1 MHIPRKRFGQNFL
14 EDRTVVDNILAAI
27 KPHAGERFVEIG
39 PGLGALTEPLLKR
52 LDHLHVIEIDRDIV
66 ANLRTRYAAER
77 LTIHEGDALDFNFL
91 TLGDDLRV
99 VGNLPY
105 NISTPLLF
113 WLTGYARAVRD
124 AHFMLQ
130 REVVERMGALPD
142 TPEYGR
148 LSVMLQYRW
157 DIEPLFEVDP
167 AAFRPAPKVWSAVVR
182 LLPHLTLPHVA
193 LDEKIFAGVVARAFG
208 QRRKTLRNTLR
219 ELLSPM
225 DFESLGIDPGARGE
239 TLGVAD
245 FVRLANLVAARTRAC
260 AG

>member
-14 EDRTVVDNILAAI
+14 EDRTVVDNIIAAI
-27 KPHAGERFVEIG
+27 KPRTGERFVEIG

-52 LDHLHVIEIDRDIV
+52 LEHLHVIEIDRDIV
-66 ANLRTRYAAER
+66 ANLRTRHTPER

-91 TLGDDLRV
+91 ALGDDLRV

-157 DIEPLFEVDP
+157 NIEPLFEVDP

-182 LLPHLTLPHVA
+182 LLPHATLPHVA
-193 LDEKIFAGVVARAFG
+193 QDEKIFADVVTRAFG

-219 ELLSPM
+219 ELLSPI
-225 DFESLGIDPGARGE
+225 DFESLGIDPGVRGE

-245 FVRLANLVAARTRAC
+245 FVRLANLVAGRTSAC